1 MIQSYKAQTGGLNR
15 VIRNQC
21 TSLIIFKTKDKKE
34 MEDIA
39 ESCCGEVDDTTFNKV
54 YDTAIR
60 EPYDFLFIDF
70 HKKKEHPSCFRRKFD
85 EFIIPTELEKN

>member
-1 MIQSYKAQTGGLNR
+1 MLTESYKKRLLELSGILSE
-15 VIRNQC
+15 I
-21 TSLIIFKTKDKKE
+21 TSKEAFDKFYSDETKFPALKGDE
-34 MEDIA
+34 EL
-39 ESCCGEVDDTTFNKV
+39 FNKV